1 MDCEWRVFV
10 VCLYVVWAMLFSFS
24 LLEKILLL
32 YTTDSRSSDVDIEK
46 EPSGESPRERVVLHE
61 RPAINESVVNRSR

>member
-1 MDCEWRVFV
+1 M

-32 YTTDSRSSDVDIEK
+32 YTTDYSRSSVVDIEK